1 MSPVGEGHGH
11 LMLGYKCK
19 FENIPALTSL
29 PLYPL
34 KEAGVCSKTPGHRI
48 FIIKLWPAKGETCI
62 KIVDNSLIQSQQ
74 AAKEEKLMDTQDSYF
89 EIC

>member
-29 PLYPL
+29 PFYPL
-34 KEAGVCSKTPGHRI
+34 KEAGVCSKFGTRPLAI
-48 FIIKLWPAKGETCI
+48 EFL
-62 KIVDNSLIQSQQ
+62 
-74 AAKEEKLMDTQDSYF
+74 
-89 EIC
+89 